1 MKGIQLTDY
10 DIAVK
15 VKRDKFGRIES
26 GLIVGDILHQNQA
39 IILTMRKG
47 DLKENPSNGVGL
59 PDMVLEHNLMAV
71 RNEIRQQLE
80 IDGQRVSSIKV
91 TSAAVHIDANY

>member
-1 MKGIQLTDY
+1 MKGIQLKDY

-15 VKRDKFGRIES
+15 VKRDRFGRIES

-39 IILTMRKG
+39 IILTMNKG
-47 DLKENPSNGVGL
+47 DLKENPSVGVGL
-59 PDMVLEHNLMAV
+59 LDMVLEHNLMAI

-80 IDGQRVSSIKV
+80 MDGQKVNSINV
-91 TSAAVHIDANY
+91 TSKAVQIDANY

>member
-1 MKGIQLTDY
+1 MKGIQLIDY

-15 VKRDKFGRIES
+15 VKRDRFGRIES

-47 DLKENPSNGVGL
+47 DLKENPSIGVGL

-80 IDGQRVSSIKV
+80 MDGQRVNSINV
-91 TSAAVHIDANY
+91 TSAAVQIDANY

>member
-1 MKGIQLTDY
+1 MKGIQLIDY

-47 DLKENPSNGVGL
+47 DLKENPSIGVGL
-59 PDMVLEHNLMAV
+59 PDMVLEHNLMAI

-80 IDGQRVSSIKV
+80 MDGQTVNEVKV
-91 TSAAVHIDANY
+91 TSSSVTIDANY

>member
-15 VKRDKFGRIES
+15 VKRDRFGRIES

-47 DLKENPSNGVGL
+47 DLKENPSIGVGL

-80 IDGQRVSSIKV
+80 MDGQRVNSINV
-91 TSAAVHIDANY
+91 TSAAVQINANY

>member
-15 VKRDKFGRIES
+15 VKRDKFGRIVS
-26 GLIVGDILHQNQA
+26 GLMVGNTLHQNQA
-39 IILTMRKG
+39 VILIMRKG
-47 DLKENPSNGVGL
+47 DMKENPSVGVGL
-59 PDMVLEHNLMAV
+59 PDMVLEHDLMAI

-80 IDGQRVSSIKV
+80 MDGQTVNDVKV
-91 TSAAVHIDANY
+91 TSNSVTIDANY

>member
-15 VKRDKFGRIES
+15 VKRDRFGQIVS
-26 GLIVGDILHQNQA
+26 GLMVGNILHQNQA
-39 IILTMRKG
+39 VILTMRKG
-47 DLKENPSNGVGL
+47 DLKENPSVGVGL
-59 PDMVLEHNLMAV
+59 PDMVLEHDLMAI

-80 IDGQRVSSIKV
+80 LDGQTVNLIKV
-91 TSAAVHIDANY
+91 TESSIVIDAKY

>member
-1 MKGIQLTDY
+1 MTDY

-15 VKRDKFGRIES
+15 VKRDRFGRIES

-47 DLKENPSNGVGL
+47 DLKENPSIGVGL

-71 RNEIRQQLE
+71 RSEIRQQLE
-80 IDGQRVSSIKV
+80 MDGQRVNSISV
-91 TSAAVHIDANY
+91 TSAAVQIDANY

>member
-1 MKGIQLTDY
+1 MKGIQLKDY

-15 VKRDKFGRIES
+15 VKRDRFGRIES
-26 GLIVGDILHQNQA
+26 GLVVGDILHQNQA
-39 IILTMRKG
+39 IILTARKG
-47 DLKENPSNGVGL
+47 DIKENPSIGVGL

-80 IDGQRVSSIKV
+80 MDGQRVSSIKV

>member
-47 DLKENPSNGVGL
+47 DLKENPSIGVGL
-59 PDMVLEHNLMAV
+59 PDMVLEHNLMAI

-80 IDGQRVSSIKV
+80 MDGQTVNEVKV
-91 TSAAVHIDANY
+91 TSNSVTIDANY

>member
-1 MKGIQLTDY
+1 MKGIQLIDY

-15 VKRDKFGRIES
+15 VKRDRFGRIES
-26 GLIVGDILHQNQA
+26 GLIVSDILHQNQA
-39 IILTMRKG
+39 IILTARKG
-47 DLKENPSNGVGL
+47 DIKENPSIGVGL

-80 IDGQRVSSIKV
+80 MDGQRVNSINV

>member
-15 VKRDKFGRIES
+15 VKRDKYGKIIS
-26 GLIVGDILHQNQA
+26 GLEVGNILHQNQA
-39 IILTMRKG
+39 IILTIRKG
-47 DLKENPSNGVGL
+47 DLKENPSVGVGL
-59 PDMVLEHNLMAV
+59 PDMVLEHDLMAI

-80 IDGQRVSSIKV
+80 MDGQTVNDVKV
-91 TSAAVHIDANY
+91 TSSRVMIDANY

>member
-15 VKRDKFGRIES
+15 VKRDRSGRIES

-47 DLKENPSNGVGL
+47 DLKENPSIGVGL

-80 IDGQRVSSIKV
+80 MDGQRVNSINV
-91 TSAAVHIDANY
+91 TSAAVQIDANY

>member
-15 VKRDKFGRIES
+15 VKRDRFGRIES

-47 DLKENPSNGVGL
+47 DLKENPSIGVGL

-80 IDGQRVSSIKV
+80 MDGQRVSSIKV

>member
-15 VKRDKFGRIES
+15 VTRDRYGKIIS
-26 GLIVGDILHQNQA
+26 GLEVGNILHQNQA
-39 IILTMRKG
+39 VILTMRKG
-47 DLKENPSNGVGL
+47 DLKENPSVGVGL
-59 PDMVLEHNLMAV
+59 PDMVLEHDLMAI

-80 IDGQRVSSIKV
+80 MDGQTVNEVKV
-91 TSAAVHIDANY
+91 TSSSVTIDANY

>member
-26 GLIVGDILHQNQA
+26 GLVVGDILHQNQA

-47 DLKENPSNGVGL
+47 DLKENPSIGVGL
-59 PDMVLEHNLMAV
+59 PDMVLEHNLMAM

-80 IDGQRVSSIKV
+80 MDGQRVNSINV
-91 TSAAVHIDANY
+91 TSAAVQIDANY